1 MIPVLMALNVVTLA
15 LIVYVIT
22 ALVVPGIELTTKAA
36 GAILTIA
43 VATKVANIIVIKK
56 AQRK

>member
-15 LIVYVIT
+15 LIFYVVM
-22 ALVVPGIELTTKAA
+22 ALVVPGIELATMSAC
-36 GAILTIA
+36 AILAIA
-43 VATKVANIIVIKK
+43 VATKVANIIVIKR